1 MNRVSV
7 YATGSCSMQTRE
19 GSSRVLIEQDGLK
32 TVTEFTYQNTTAK
45 RCVIQG
51 LIDGIAQLHGA
62 CHVIL
67 VRAFRVTAVIIAAL
81 LSASPRSLRNMLSH
95 STF

>member
-1 MNRVSV
+1 MNRVTV

-45 RCVIQG
+45 RPHCAAISS
-51 LIDGIAQLHGA
+51 
-62 CHVIL
+62 L
-67 VRAFRVTAVIIAAL
+67 VRPFRQDFDDDSYNQHRQANCNNAFMPGFVMKEPVAA
-81 LSASPRSLRNMLSH
+81 
-95 STF
+95 